1 VTRIEEERKMLQMS
15 GAEPENGLPVWRLN
29 QILLIL
35 QIRIESI
42 MNDPDRRSRVPI
54 SWSILHMH
62 TTTQLAKLL
71 AIKRGCDVELS
82 AMIAA
87 FHDVYSF
94 HTGKWEDH
102 GKKAR
107 PYVLE
112 IVAEYNEVWGNHLGI
127 ITEEEVKQII
137 KAIRAHSDKEKI
149 SRDKYT
155 ELLKDVDCFD
165 SYLHGFEPK
174 GFHLERVSKVFAE
187 LGFSK
192 EECDFVL

>member
-1 VTRIEEERKMLQMS
+1 MMLQMS
-15 GAEPENGLPVWRLN
+15 GGEPENGLPVWRLN

-35 QIRIESI
+35 RIRMESI
-42 MNDPDRRSRVPI
+42 MNDPDRKSVVPF
-54 SWSILHMH
+54 SWSVLHMH

-71 AIKRGCDVELS
+71 AIKRGCDVELA

-102 GKKAR
+102 GKKAG
-107 PYVLE
+107 PYVKE
-112 IVAEYNEVWGNHLGI
+112 I
-127 ITEEEVKQII
+127 ITEYNDVWGEHLGVITKAEVKKII
-137 KAIRAHSDKEKI
+137 KAIRGHSEKEKVVK
-149 SRDKYT
+149 DKYA
-155 ELLKDVDCFD
+155 ELLKDIDCLD

-174 GFHLERVSKVFAE
+174 DSALERVSKVFSE

-192 EECDFVL
+192 EENKLVL

>member
-1 VTRIEEERKMLQMS
+1 MS

-35 QIRIESI
+35 QIRMESI
-42 MNDPDRRSRVPI
+42 LNDPDRKSRVPF
-54 SWSILHMH
+54 SWSVLHMH

-71 AIKRGCDVELS
+71 AIKRGCDVEL
-82 AMIAA
+82 AAIIAA
-87 FHDVYSF
+87 FHDVYSY
-94 HTGKWEDH
+94 HTGRWKDH

-112 IVAEYNEVWGNHLGI
+112 IVAEYNEVWGNQLGI

-137 KAIRAHSDKEKI
+137 KAIRGHSDKEKK
-149 SRDKYT
+149 SRDYYT
-155 ELLKDVDCFD
+155 ELLKDVDCLD
-165 SYLHGFEPK
+165 SYLHGFEPT
-174 GFHLERVSKVFAE
+174 GFHLDRVSKVFAE

-192 EECDFVL
+192 EDSDLVL